1 MSLLL
6 AYFLYCLFAYG
17 LAQLLPL
24 IFEGIGALLYFLAL
38 AAKVAVVAL
47 VKLVLRAIGLLPH
60 GLGLACRGVR
70 LGAIFLY
77 FLIAEVLG
85 GDEQDA
91 AHRDEQEESDEDLV
105 KAALLLLGLPP
116 HFTRTELDAA
126 YKQAIK
132 KAHPDTGGSAEQA
145 QAVNA
150 ARDLL
155 RPLAA

>member
-1 MSLLL
+1 MSLLF
-6 AYFLYCLFAYG
+6 AYFLYCLFSYA
-17 LAQLLPL
+17 LAALLPL
-24 IFEGIGALLYFLAL
+24 IVEGIGALLRFFAL
-38 AAKVAVVAL
+38 AVKVAVVAL
-47 VKLVLRAIGLLPH
+47 VKLALRAIGLLPH
-60 GLGLACRGVR
+60 ALWLACRGVR

-77 FLIAEVLG
+77 FLIAELLG
-85 GDEQDA
+85 GEEQDA
-91 AHRDEQEESDEDLV
+91 AHGDEQEESDEDLV

-126 YKQAIK
+126 YKRAIK

-155 RPLAA
+155 LPLAA